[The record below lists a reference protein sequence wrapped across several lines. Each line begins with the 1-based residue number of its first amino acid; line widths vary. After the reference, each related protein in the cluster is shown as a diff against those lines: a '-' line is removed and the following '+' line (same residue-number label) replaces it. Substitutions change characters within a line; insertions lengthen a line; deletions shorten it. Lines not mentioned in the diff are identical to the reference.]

1 MLKRLILIVSLL
13 IASVAPAPAADHLQ
27 KTLVV
32 GSEENF
38 PPFSTGSTDDTA
50 GGFAVELWKEVA
62 QEAGL
67 KYTMRVRPWGELLQE
82 FKEGKVDVLVNIAT
96 SEERHRYT
104 DFSVPH
110 VTVNGAIF
118 VRKGDS
124 RISSEADLAGKSII
138 VFKSD
143 LAHEYAISRG
153 WQKQLVLVNDAREGL
168 TLLASGKHD
177 AMLLSKLAGLQTL
190 RELRIDNVRP
200 LEARAGYAQKF
211 TFGVHKGD
219 SDLLAA
225 LNEGLALTKAD
236 GDYDKLYQ
244 KWFGVYEA
252 KEPTFRDMLK
262 YLLPFVLLVACLAI
276 YFFYRRSRERE
287 ASEAALRESKLRLD
301 TILDNVGAYIFIKD
315 TQYRYSYANR
325 KVCELF
331 GQPEDQIVGKTDA
344 AFFSPE
350 SVREI
355 IVSDRPVLEEGL
367 TVKREETNLA
377 AEGEL
382 PRSYWTVKLPLRDE
396 QGAIYGICGI
406 STDIT
411 ELKHLEDELKK
422 KSVELEEQLEE
433 REIAQESL
441 QEQTALLEEQTA
453 MLEEEIEER
462 RRAEVALKQSEET
475 VRHKLKAILEPE
487 GDVGT
492 LELSDIIDCDML
504 QSMLEDFYRI
514 TGMLGAVLDVSGKV
528 LVAVGWQDICTKF
541 HRVHPEAC
549 KNCLESDTVLSRG
562 VPIGTYRLYRCKNNM
577 WDMVTP
583 IEVGGRHVGNVFIG
597 QFFYEDDPPDVELFR
612 EQARRYGFDETQ
624 YLAALDRVPRFTR
637 EAADAGMKFYAE
649 LTKMVSTLS
658 FTSIKVSRMLAERIH
673 LEEQL
678 RQSQKMEAV
687 GQLAGG
693 VAHDF
698 NNILQ
703 VITGYGNM
711 LMMNESLSSK
721 EQEWVDHILSSS
733 ERAAQLTKGLLA
745 FSRKQVIN
753 LEPVDLNEVIEN
765 FRKFILR
772 VIGED
777 IHLKTVTYGDQLI
790 VHADVG
796 QLEQVLINLA
806 TNARDS
812 MPKGGLLTIETG
824 LQAVESPFD
833 HESGRAE
840 SGSYAVVTV
849 SDSGSGMDEETRNR
863 IFEPFYTTKEIGKGT
878 GLGMAIVYGIV
889 KQHSGIINVYSEP
902 GHGTTFRIYLPVQE
916 AGPGDAD
923 AKSVQLQAPVGGSE
937 TILLAEDDAGVREL
951 VVSVL
956 GQYGYRVIEAVDG
969 QDVVEQFAA
978 NREEVAM
985 ILMDMI
991 MPKKNGKEAYEEIS
1005 LLQPGVKVLY
1015 SSGYTADFIQN
1026 RGVSEEGIEL
1036 IMKPV
1041 QPMELLR
1048 KVREILDH

>member
-1 MLKRLILIVSLL
+1 MLKRLIVIACLL
-13 IASVAPAPAADHLQ
+13 ASVAAATAADHLH

-62 QEAGL
+62 REAGL
-67 KYTMRVRPWGELLQE
+67 TYTMRVRPWGELLQE
-82 FKEGKVDVLVNIAT
+82 FKDGKVDVLVNIAT
-96 SEERHRYT
+96 SPERHRYT

-124 RISSEADLAGKSII
+124 RIRSEEDLAGKSII

-143 LAHEYAISRG
+143 LAHEYALSRG
-153 WQKQLVLVNDAREGL
+153 WQKQLVLVSDAAEGL
-168 TLLASGKHD
+168 RLLASGKHD
-177 AMLLSKLAGLQTL
+177 AMLVSKLAGLQTL
-190 RELRIDNVRP
+190 KELKIGNVKA
-200 LEARAGYAQKF
+200 LDAKAGYAQKF
-211 TFGVHKGD
+211 TFGVHKGET
-219 SDLLAA
+219 DLLAA

-236 GDYDKLYQ
+236 GDYDELYQ

-252 KEPTFRDMLK
+252 KEPTFTDMLK
-262 YLLPFVLLVACLAI
+262 YLLPFALLVLCLAA
-276 YFFYRRSRERE
+276 YFFYRRSRERKAAE
-287 ASEAALRESKLRLD
+287 SALRESKLRLD
-301 TILDNVGAYIFIKD
+301 TILDNVGACIFIKD
-315 TQYRYSYANR
+315 TDYRYSYVNR

-331 GQPEDQIVGKTDA
+331 GHSEDEILGRTDA

-355 IVSDRPVLEEGL
+355 RVSDRPVLEEEV
-367 TVKREETNLA
+367 TVKREETDLSA
-377 AEGEL
+377 GDDQ
-382 PRSYWTVKLPLRDE
+382 PRTYWTVKIPLKDE
-396 QGAIYGICGI
+396 TGAVYGLCGI

-411 ELKHLEDELKK
+411 ERKLLEDEVKK
-422 KSVELEEQLEE
+422 KTTQLEE
-433 REIAQESL
+433 ELAEREMAQLSL

-453 MLEEEIEER
+453 ILEEEVEER
-462 RRAEVALKQSEET
+462 RRAEQALKASEES
-475 VRHKLKAILEPE
+475 VRHRLKAIMEPE
-487 GDVGT
+487 GDIGA
-492 LELSDIIDCDML
+492 LELSDIIDSDML
-504 QSMLEDFYRI
+504 QSMMENFYQL

-541 HRVHPEAC
+541 HRLHPEAC
-549 KNCLESDTVLSRG
+549 KNCLESDTVLTSG
-562 VPIGTYRLYRCKNNM
+562 VAVGTYKLYRCKNNM

-597 QFFYEDDPPDVELFR
+597 QFFYEDEPPDLELFR
-612 EQARRYGFDETQ
+612 EQARRYGFDEKE
-624 YLAALDRVPRFTR
+624 YLAALERVPRFSR
-637 EAADAGMKFYAE
+637 AAVDAGMKFYAE
-649 LTKMVSTLS
+649 LTRMVSTLS
-658 FTSIKVSRMLAERIH
+658 FTSIKLSRILAERIH

-703 VITGYGNM
+703 VISGYGNM
-711 LMMNESLSSK
+711 LMM
-721 EQEWVDHILSSS
+721 EQGLAEQQRQWVDHILSSAD
-733 ERAAQLTKGLLA
+733 RAAQLTKGLLA

-753 LEPVDLNEVIEN
+753 LQPVDLNDIIEN

-777 IHLKTVTYGDQLI
+777 IHLRTVTFAERL
-790 VHADVG
+790 VVLADAG

-812 MPKGGLLTIETG
+812 MPKGGVLTIETG
-824 LQAVESPFD
+824 LQAVEAPFD
-833 HESGRAE
+833 HELGRAE
-840 SGSYAVVTV
+840 PGSYAVVTV
-849 SDSGSGMDEETRNR
+849 SDSGSGMDQETRKR
-863 IFEPFYTTKEIGKGT
+863 IFEPFYTTKEVGKGT

-889 KQHSGIINVYSEP
+889 KQHNGVINVYSEP
-902 GHGTTFRIYLPVQE
+902 GRGTTFRIYLPVEETARKGEGGQAE
-916 AGPGDAD
+916 P
-923 AKSVQLQAPVGGSE
+923 VQPVQGGSE
-937 TILLAEDDAGVREL
+937 TILLAEDDAEVREL
-951 VVSVL
+951 VVSIL
-956 GQYGYRVIEAVDG
+956 SRYGYEVIQAVDG
-969 QDVVEQFAA
+969 QDVVERFVA
-978 NREEVAM
+978 NRDRIAM

-991 MPKKNGKEAYEEIS
+991 MPKKNGKEAYDEIS
-1005 LLQPGVKVLY
+1005 SLQPGVKVLY

-1026 RGVSEEGIEL
+1026 RGVSEDGIEL

-1048 KVREILDH
+1048 KVREILDR

>member
-1 MLKRLILIVSLL
+1 MFKSLILILCL
-13 IASVAPAPAADHLQ
+13 IVSVAAAPAAYHPQ

-38 PPFSTGSTDDTA
+38 PPFSTGSTDATA

-62 QEAGL
+62 REAGL
-67 KYTMRVRPWGELLQE
+67 AYTIRVRPWGELLQE
-82 FKEGKVDVLVNIAT
+82 FRDGKVDVLVNIAT
-96 SEERHRYT
+96 SDERHRYT
-104 DFSVPH
+104 EFSVPH
-110 VTVNGAIF
+110 VTVNGAVF
-118 VRKGDS
+118 VRKGDN
-124 RISSEADLAGKSII
+124 RIRSEADLAGKSII

-143 LAHEYAISRG
+143 LAHEYAISKG
-153 WQKQLVLVNDAREGL
+153 WQKQLVLVDDAREGL
-168 TLLASGKHD
+168 KLLSSGKHD
-177 AMLLSKLAGLQTL
+177 AMLLSKLAGMQTL
-190 RELRIDNVRP
+190 RELHINNVHP
-200 LEARAGYAQKF
+200 LDVKAGYAQKF
-211 TFGVHKGD
+211 TFGVHKGE

-236 GDYDKLYQ
+236 GDYDELYQ
-244 KWFGVYEA
+244 KWFGVYEP

-262 YLLPFVLLVACLAI
+262 YLLPFALLVACLAV
-276 YFFYRRSRERE
+276 YFFYRRNRERK

-315 TQYRYSYANR
+315 TDYRYSYVNR
-325 KVCELF
+325 EVSELF
-331 GQPEDQIVGKTDA
+331 GKPEEMILGKTDA

-355 IVSDRPVLEEGL
+355 MISDRPVLEEGL
-367 TVKREETNLA
+367 TVRREETNLG
-377 AEGEL
+377 AENEIT
-382 PRSYWTVKLPLRDE
+382 RSYWTVKLPLRDE
-396 QGAIYGICGI
+396 HGAIYGLCGI

-411 ELKHLEDELKK
+411 ELKQLEDELKK
-422 KSVELEEQLEE
+422 KSGQLEE
-433 REIAQESL
+433 ELTEREITQETL

-453 MLEEEIEER
+453 MLEEEVEER
-462 RRAEVALKQSEET
+462 RRAEIALKQSEET

-487 GDVGT
+487 GDIGT
-492 LELSDIIDCDML
+492 LELSDIIDSEML
-504 QSMLEDFYRI
+504 QAMMEDFYKI

-562 VPIGTYRLYRCKNNM
+562 VASGTYRRYRCKNNM

-597 QFFYEDDPPDVELFR
+597 QFFYEDEPPDVELFR
-612 EQARRYGFDETQ
+612 EQARRYGFDETE
-624 YLAALDRVPRFTR
+624 YLAALERVPRFTK
-637 EAADAGMKFYAE
+637 EAAEAGMKFYAE
-649 LTKMVSTLS
+649 LTRMVSTLS
-658 FTSIKVSRMLAERIH
+658 FASIKLSRTLAERIH

-711 LMMNESLSSK
+711 LKMNETLSRK

-733 ERAAQLTKGLLA
+733 ERAAQLTQGLLT
-745 FSRKQVIN
+745 FSRKQVIH

-765 FRKFILR
+765 FKKFILR

-777 IHLKTVTYGDQLI
+777 IHLKTVTYGDRLI
-790 VHADVG
+790 VNADVG

-812 MPKGGLLTIETG
+812 MPKGGMLTIETG
-824 LQAVESPFD
+824 LQAVESPID
-833 HESGRAE
+833 HESGRTE
-840 SGSYAVVTV
+840 LGSYAVVTV
-849 SDSGSGMDEETRNR
+849 SDSGTGMDEETRKR
-863 IFEPFYTTKEIGKGT
+863 IFEPFYTTKEVGKGT

-889 KQHSGIINVYSEP
+889 KQHNGIINVYSEP

-916 AGPGDAD
+916 ARSETDVPVA
-923 AKSVQLQAPVGGSE
+923 QMEAPRGGSE
-937 TILLAEDDAGVREL
+937 TILLAEDDAEVRSL
-951 VVSVL
+951 VVSIL
-956 GQYGYRVIEAVDG
+956 SQFGYDVIQAVDG

-978 NREEVAM
+978 NRERVAM

-1041 QPMELLR
+1041 RPMELLR
-1048 KVREILDH
+1048 KVREVLDR

>member
-1 MLKRLILIVSLL
+1 MLRRLILTVCLL
-13 IASVAPAPAADHLQ
+13 ACVATAPAADFSQ

-50 GGFAVELWKEVA
+50 GGFAVDLWKEVA
-62 QEAGL
+62 REAGL
-67 KYTMRVRPWGELLQE
+67 KYTIRVRPWGELLQE
-82 FKEGKVDVLVNIAT
+82 FKDGKVDVLVNIAT

-124 RISSEADLAGKSII
+124 RINSEADLAGKSII
-138 VFKSD
+138 VFKAD
-143 LAHEYAISRG
+143 LAHEYAVSRG
-153 WQKQLVLVNDAREGL
+153 WQKQLVLVKDAREGL
-168 TLLASGKHD
+168 QLLASGKYD
-177 AMLLSKLAGLQTL
+177 AMLVSKLAGIQTL
-190 RELRIDNVRP
+190 RELHIDNVHA
-200 LEARAGYAQKF
+200 LDAKAGYAQKF
-211 TFGVHKGD
+211 TFGVHKGE

-225 LNEGLALTKAD
+225 LNEGLAVTKAD
-236 GDYDKLYQ
+236 GDYDELYQ
-244 KWFGVYEA
+244 KWFGVYQT

-262 YLLPFVLLVACLAI
+262 YLLPFALLVACLAV
-276 YFFYRRSRERE
+276 YFFYRRSRERM

-301 TILDNVGAYIFIKD
+301 TILDNVGAFIFIKD
-315 TQYRYSYANR
+315 TEYRYTYANR

-331 GQPEDQIVGKTDA
+331 GHTEEEIVGETDA
-344 AFFSPE
+344 AFFSPQ
-350 SVREI
+350 SVQEI
-355 IVSDRPVLEEGL
+355 MVSDRPVLEDGL

-377 AEGEL
+377 AENEQ

-396 QGAIYGICGI
+396 HGVIYGLCGI

-411 ELKHLEDELKK
+411 ELKQLEDELKK

-433 REIAQESL
+433 RELTQEAL
-441 QEQTALLEEQTA
+441 QEQTSLLEEQTA
-453 MLEEEIEER
+453 VLEEEVEER
-462 RRAEVALKQSEET
+462 RRAEVALKESEET
-475 VRHKLKAILEPE
+475 VRNKLKAILEPE
-487 GDVGT
+487 GDIGA
-492 LELSDIIDCDML
+492 LELSDIIDTEML
-504 QSMLEDFYRI
+504 QTMMEDFYRI

-549 KNCLESDTVLSRG
+549 KNCMESDTVLTRG
-562 VPIGTYRLYRCKNNM
+562 VAVGTHKLYRCKNNM

-583 IEVGGRHVGNVFIG
+583 IEVGGKHVGNVFIG
-597 QFFYEDDPPDVELFR
+597 QFFYEDDPPDPEFFR
-612 EQARRYGFDETQ
+612 EQARRYGFDEKE
-624 YLAALDRVPRFTR
+624 YLAALERVPRFSR

-649 LTKMVSTLS
+649 LTKVVSTLS
-658 FTSIKVSRMLAERIH
+658 FSSIKLSRILAERIH

-703 VITGYGNM
+703 VITGYGNLLKM
-711 LMMNESLSSK
+711 KDSLGSK
-721 EQEWVDHILSSS
+721 EQEWVDHILTSS

-765 FRKFILR
+765 FKKFILR

-777 IHLKTVTYGDQLI
+777 IHLKTVTYGGQLV

-812 MPKGGLLTIETG
+812 MPKGGMLTIETG
-824 LQAVESPFD
+824 LQAVESPVD

-840 SGSYAVVTV
+840 PGRYAVVTV
-849 SDSGSGMDEETRNR
+849 SDSGSGMDEDTRKR
-863 IFEPFYTTKEIGKGT
+863 IFEPFYTTKEVGKGT

-902 GHGTTFRIYLPVQE
+902 GHGTTFRIYLPLQQPEPGEPEAQDVQ
-916 AGPGDAD
+916 
-923 AKSVQLQAPVGGSE
+923 VQAPVGGNE
-937 TILLAEDDAGVREL
+937 TILLAEDDEEVRRL
-951 VVSVL
+951 VVSIL
-956 GQYGYRVIEAVDG
+956 SQYGYQVIQAVDG
-969 QDVVEQFAA
+969 QDVVAQFAA
-978 NREEVAM
+978 NRERVAL

-991 MPKKNGKEAYEEIS
+991 MPKKNGKEAFEEIS

-1048 KVREILDH
+1048 KVREILDR

>member
-1 MLKRLILIVSLL
+1 MLKRLIPIVCLL
-13 IASVAPAPAADHLQ
+13 ACVATAPAADYSR

-67 KYTMRVRPWGELLQE
+67 NYRIRVRPWGELLQE
-82 FKEGKVDVLVNIAT
+82 FKDGKVDVLVNIAT
-96 SEERHRYT
+96 SGERHRYT

-118 VRKGDS
+118 VRKGDV

-143 LAHEYAISRG
+143 LAHEYAVSRG
-153 WQKQLVLVNDAREGL
+153 WEKQLVLVSDAREGL
-168 TLLASGKHD
+168 RLLSSGKYD
-177 AMLLSKLAGLQTL
+177 AMLVSKLAGMQTL
-190 RELRIDNVRP
+190 RELRIANVR
-200 LEARAGYAQKF
+200 AVDTKVGYAQKF
-211 TFGVHKGD
+211 TFGVHKGEA
-219 SDLLAA
+219 DLLAA

-236 GDYDKLYQ
+236 GDYDELYQ
-244 KWFGVYEA
+244 KWFGVYET

-262 YLLPFVLLVACLAI
+262 YLLPFALLVACAVVYL
-276 YFFYRRSRERE
+276 FYRRSCERK

-315 TQYRYSYANR
+315 TEYRYTYVNR
-325 KVCELF
+325 EVCELF
-331 GQPEDQIVGKTDA
+331 GQPEAMIVGKTDA
-344 AFFSPE
+344 AFFSAE
-350 SVREI
+350 SLQEI
-355 IVSDRPVLEEGL
+355 IASDRPVLEEGV
-367 TVKREETNLA
+367 TVRREETNLA
-377 AEGEL
+377 AENEQ

-396 QGAIYGICGI
+396 RGVIYGLCGI
-406 STDIT
+406 SSDIT
-411 ELKHLEDELKK
+411 ELKLLEDQVRK
-422 KSVELEEQLEE
+422 KSVQLEE
-433 REIAQESL
+433 ELAERELTQETL

-462 RRAEVALKQSEET
+462 RRAELALKASEET
-475 VRHKLKAILEPE
+475 IRHKLKAILEPE
-487 GDVGT
+487 GDIGA
-492 LELSDIIDCDML
+492 LELSDIIDSEML
-504 QSMLEDFYRI
+504 QTMMEDFYRI

-549 KNCLESDTVLSRG
+549 KNCLESDTILTEG
-562 VPIGTYRLYRCKNNM
+562 VAAGDYRLYRCKNNM

-583 IEVGGRHVGNVFIG
+583 IEVGGKHVGNVFIG
-597 QFFYEDDPPDVELFR
+597 QFFYEDDPPDLELFR
-612 EQARRYGFDETQ
+612 EQARRYGFDETE

-637 EAADAGMKFYAE
+637 ETADAGMKFYAE
-649 LTKMVSTLS
+649 LTRIVSTLS
-658 FTSIKVSRMLAERIH
+658 FTSLKVSRMLSERIH

-711 LMMNESLSSK
+711 LKMNQGLGAT
-721 EQEWVDHILSSS
+721 QLEWVDHILTSSD
-733 ERAAQLTKGLLA
+733 RAAQLTKGLLA
-745 FSRKQVIN
+745 FSRKQVIH
-753 LEPVDLNEVIEN
+753 LESVDLNDVIEN
-765 FRKFILR
+765 FKKFILR

-777 IHLKTVTYGDQLI
+777 IHLKTVTYGDRLV

-812 MPKGGLLTIETG
+812 MPRGGMLTIETG

-833 HESGRAE
+833 HEFGRAE
-840 SGSYAVVTV
+840 PGRYAVVAV
-849 SDSGSGMDEETRNR
+849 SDSGSGMDEETRKR
-863 IFEPFYTTKEIGKGT
+863 IFEPFYTTKEVGKGT

-902 GHGTTFRIYLPVQE
+902 GHGTTFRIYLPVHE
-916 AGPGDAD
+916 AVPGAAD
-923 AKSVQLQAPVGGSE
+923 AQAAPVEAPKGGSE
-937 TILLAEDDAGVREL
+937 TILLAEDDAEVRKL
-951 VVSVL
+951 VVSIL
-956 GQYGYRVIEAVDG
+956 GQYGYQVIQAVDG

-978 NREEVAM
+978 NRDRVAL

-991 MPKKNGKEAYEEIS
+991 MPKKNGKEAYQEIS

-1026 RGVSEEGIEL
+1026 RGVSEDGIEL

-1048 KVREILDH
+1048 KIRDMLDQ

>member
-1 MLKRLILIVSLL
+1 MFKTLILILCL
-13 IASVAPAPAADHLQ
+13 IASVAAAPAAIPPQ

-38 PPFSTGSTDDTA
+38 PPFSTGSTDETA

-62 QEAGL
+62 REAGL
-67 KYTMRVRPWGELLQE
+67 AYTIRVRPWGELLQE
-82 FKEGKVDVLVNIAT
+82 FRDGKVDVLVNIAT
-96 SEERHRYT
+96 SDERHRYT

-124 RISSEADLAGKSII
+124 RIRSEEDLAGKSII

-143 LAHEYAISRG
+143 LAHEYAISKG

-168 TLLASGKHD
+168 RLLSSGKHD
-177 AMLLSKLAGLQTL
+177 AMLLSKLAGMQTL
-190 RELRIDNVRP
+190 RELRIDNVHP
-200 LEARAGYAQKF
+200 LDLKAGYAQKF
-211 TFGVHKGD
+211 TFGVRKGE
-219 SDLLAA
+219 SDLLAV
-225 LNEGLALTKAD
+225 LNEGMALTKAD
-236 GDYDKLYQ
+236 GDYDELYQ
-244 KWFGVYEA
+244 KWFGVYET
-252 KEPTFRDMLK
+252 KEPTFKDMLK
-262 YLLPFVLLVACLAI
+262 YLLPFALLVACLAV
-276 YFFYRRSRERE
+276 YFFYRRSRERK

-301 TILDNVGAYIFIKD
+301 TILDNVGAHIFIKD
-315 TQYRYSYANR
+315 TQYRYSYVNHE
-325 KVCELF
+325 VCELF
-331 GQPEDQIVGKTDA
+331 GQPEEKILGKTDA

-355 IVSDRPVLEEGL
+355 VLSDRPVLEEGL
-367 TVKREETNLA
+367 TIKREETNLA
-377 AEGEL
+377 AENEK
-382 PRSYWTVKLPLRDE
+382 PHSYWTVKLPLRD
-396 QGAIYGICGI
+396 QAGTIYGLCGI

-411 ELKHLEDELKK
+411 ELKQLENELKK
-422 KSVELEEQLEE
+422 KSAQLEE
-433 REIAQESL
+433 ELAEREITQEAL

-453 MLEEEIEER
+453 MLEEEVEER
-462 RRAEVALKQSEET
+462 RRAETALKKSEET

-487 GDVGT
+487 GDIGA
-492 LELSDIIDCDML
+492 LELSDIIDSEML
-504 QSMLEDFYRI
+504 QAMMEDFYRI
-514 TGMLGAVLDVSGKV
+514 TGMLGAVLDLSGKV
-528 LVAVGWQDICTKF
+528 LVSVGWQDICTKF

-549 KNCLESDTVLSRG
+549 RNCLESDTVLSRG
-562 VPIGTYRLYRCKNNM
+562 VAVGESKRYRCKNNM
-577 WDMVTP
+577 WDIVTP

-597 QFFYEDDPPDVELFR
+597 QFFYEDEPPDMELFR
-612 EQARRYGFDETQ
+612 EQARRYGFDETE
-624 YLAALDRVPRFTR
+624 YLAALDRVPRFTK
-637 EAADAGMKFYAE
+637 EAAEAGMKFYAE

-673 LEEQL
+673 LEDQL

-711 LMMNESLSSK
+711 LKMNESLSKK
-721 EQEWVDHILSSS
+721 EQEWLDHILSSS
-733 ERAAQLTKGLLA
+733 ERAAQLTQGLLT
-745 FSRKQVIN
+745 FSRKQVIH
-753 LEPVDLNEVIEN
+753 LVPVDLNEVIEN
-765 FRKFILR
+765 FKKFILR

-777 IHLKTVTYGDQLI
+777 IHLKTVTYGDRLI

-812 MPKGGLLTIETG
+812 MPKGGMLTIETG

-833 HESGRAE
+833 HESGRE
-840 SGSYAVVTV
+840 EPGSYAVVTV
-849 SDSGSGMDEETRNR
+849 SDSGSGMDEETRKR
-863 IFEPFYTTKEIGKGT
+863 IFEPFYTTKEVGKGT

-889 KQHSGIINVYSEP
+889 KQHNGIINVYSEP

-916 AGPGDAD
+916 ARSETD
-923 AKSVQLQAPVGGSE
+923 VQLVQVEAPKGGSE
-937 TILLAEDDAGVREL
+937 TILLAEDDAEVRNL
-951 VVSVL
+951 VVSIL
-956 GQYGYRVIEAVDG
+956 SQYGYEVIQAVDG

-978 NREEVAM
+978 NRERVAM

-991 MPKKNGKEAYEEIS
+991 MPKNNGREAYEEIT

-1048 KVREILDH
+1048 KVREVLDR

>member
-1 MLKRLILIVSLL
+1 MLKRLILFACLLVSVST
-13 IASVAPAPAADHLQ
+13 ASAADLSQ

-38 PPFSTGSTDDTA
+38 PPFSIGSTDDTA

-62 QEAGL
+62 REAGL
-67 KYTMRVRPWGELLQE
+67 KYTIRVRPWGELLQD
-82 FKEGKVDVLVNIAT
+82 FREGKVDVLINMAT

-118 VRKGDS
+118 VRTGDS
-124 RISSEADLAGKSII
+124 NISSEADLAGKSII

-143 LAHEYAISRG
+143 LAHEYAVFKG
-153 WQKQLVLVNDAREGL
+153 WQKQLALVADAREGL
-168 TLLASGKHD
+168 RLLSSGKHD
-177 AMLLSKLAGLQTL
+177 AMLLSKLAGMQTL
-190 RELRIDNVRP
+190 RELGIDNVRA
-200 LEARAGYAQKF
+200 LGIKAGYAQKF

-225 LNEGLALTKAD
+225 LNEGLALAKAD

-244 KWFGVYEA
+244 KWFGVYET
-252 KEPTFRDMLK
+252 KEPTLIDMLK
-262 YLLPFVLLVACLAI
+262 YLLPFALFVACLAA
-276 YFFYRRSRERE
+276 YFFYRRSCERKQ
-287 ASEAALRESKLRLD
+287 SEAALRESKLRLD
-301 TILDNVGAYIFIKD
+301 TILDNVGAHIFIKD
-315 TQYRYSYANR
+315 TDYRYTYVNR

-331 GQPEDQIVGKTDA
+331 GKPEEMIVGKTDA

-350 SVREI
+350 SVEEI
-355 IVSDRPVLEEGL
+355 VLSDRPVLEEGL
-367 TVKREETNLA
+367 TVKREETNLV
-377 AEGEL
+377 AENEQ
-382 PRSYWTVKLPLRDE
+382 PHCYWTVKLPLRDRS
-396 QGAIYGICGI
+396 GAIYGLCGI

-411 ELKHLEDELKK
+411 ELKLLEDEVKK
-422 KSVELEEQLEE
+422 KSDQLEEELAE

-441 QEQTALLEEQTA
+441 QEQTVLLEE
-453 MLEEEIEER
+453 EVEER
-462 RRAEVALKQSEET
+462 RRAEVALKKSEET

-487 GDVGT
+487 GDIGA
-492 LELSDIIDCDML
+492 LELSDIIDSEML
-504 QSMLEDFYRI
+504 QAMMEDFYRI

-541 HRVHPEAC
+541 HRVHAKAC
-549 KNCLESDTVLSRG
+549 KNCLESDTVLTEG
-562 VPIGTYRLYRCKNNM
+562 VAAGTYKLYRCKNNM

-583 IEVGGRHVGNVFIG
+583 IEVGGKHLGNVFIG
-597 QFFYEDDPPDVELFR
+597 QFFYQDDPPDLEFFR
-612 EQARRYGFDETQ
+612 EQGRRYGFDETQ

-637 EAADAGMKFYAE
+637 EAADAGMKFYAG

-658 FTSIKVSRMLAERIH
+658 FTSIKLSRMLAERIH

-693 VAHDF
+693 IAHDF

-711 LMMNESLSSK
+711 LKMK
-721 EQEWVDHILSSS
+721 ENLGMKQQEWVDHILSSA
-733 ERAAQLTKGLLA
+733 ERAAHLTKGLLA
-745 FSRKQVIN
+745 FSRKQVIC

-765 FRKFILR
+765 FKKFILR

-777 IHLKTVTYGDQLI
+777 IHLKTVTYGDRLI

-812 MPKGGLLTIETG
+812 MHKGGILTIEAG
-824 LQAVESPFD
+824 LQTVEAPSD
-833 HESGRAE
+833 HEFGRAE
-840 SGSYAVVTV
+840 SGRYAVVTV
-849 SDSGSGMDEETRNR
+849 SDSGSGMDEETRKR
-863 IFEPFYTTKEIGKGT
+863 IFEPFYTTKEVGKGT
-878 GLGMAIVYGIV
+878 GLGMAIVYGII

-916 AGPGDAD
+916 AERGGSDPQ
-923 AKSVQLQAPVGGSE
+923 VVPVQAPIGGSE
-937 TILLAEDDAGVREL
+937 TILLAEDDAEVRKL
-951 VVSVL
+951 AVSIL
-956 GQYGYRVIEAVDG
+956 SQYGYEVIQAVDG
-969 QDVVEQFAA
+969 QDVVEKFAA
-978 NREEVAM
+978 NREKIAM

-991 MPKKNGKEAYEEIS
+991 MPKKNGKVAYDEIS
-1005 LLQPGVKVLY
+1005 LLQPGVKVMY

-1036 IMKPV
+1036 VMKPV

-1048 KVREILDH
+1048 KVREMLDR

>member
-1 MLKRLILIVSLL
+1 MLRLLILIVCLL
-13 IASVAPAPAADHLQ
+13 SCVAKAPAADYSQ
-27 KTLVV
+27 KILVV

-38 PPFSTGSTDDTA
+38 PPFSTGSTDETA

-62 QEAGL
+62 REVGL
-67 KYTMRVRPWGELLQE
+67 KYTMRVRPWGQLLQE
-82 FKEGKVDVLVNIAT
+82 FREGKVDVLVNIAT
-96 SEERHRYT
+96 SAERHRYT

-124 RISSEADLAGKSII
+124 RINSEADLAGKSII

-143 LAHEYAISRG
+143 LAHEYAVSKG

-168 TLLASGKHD
+168 QLLASGKHD

-190 RELRIDNVRP
+190 RELHIDNVRA
-200 LEARAGYAQKF
+200 LDAKAGYAQKF
-211 TFGVHKGD
+211 TFGVSKGE

-236 GDYDKLYQ
+236 GDYDALYQ
-244 KWFGVYEA
+244 KWFGVYET

-262 YLLPFVLLVACLAI
+262 YLLPFALLVACVAA
-276 YFFYRRSRERE
+276 YFFYRRSRERKE
-287 ASEAALRESKLRLD
+287 SEAALRESKLRLD

-315 TQYRYSYANR
+315 TQYRYTYANR

-331 GQPEDQIVGKTDA
+331 GQPEEEIVGKTDA

-355 IVSDRPVLEEGL
+355 IVSDRPVLEEGQ

-377 AEGEL
+377 AENEQ
-382 PRSYWTVKLPLRDE
+382 PRSYWTVKLPLRDAE
-396 QGAIYGICGI
+396 GAIYGLCGI

-411 ELKHLEDELKK
+411 ELKQLEDELKK
-422 KSVELEEQLEE
+422 KGVELEEQLAE
-433 REIAQESL
+433 RELTQEAL

-453 MLEEEIEER
+453 VLEEEVEER
-462 RRAEVALKQSEET
+462 RRAEVALKESEET

-487 GDVGT
+487 GDIGA
-492 LELSDIIDCDML
+492 LELSDIIDTEML
-504 QSMLEDFYRI
+504 QTMMEDFYRI

-541 HRVHPEAC
+541 HRVHPDAC
-549 KNCLESDTVLSRG
+549 KNCLESDTVLTKG
-562 VPIGTYRLYRCKNNM
+562 VAVGTHKLYRCKNNM

-583 IEVGGRHVGNVFIG
+583 IEVGGKHVGNVFIG

-612 EQARRYGFDETQ
+612 EQARRYGFDEKE
-624 YLAALDRVPRFTR
+624 YLAALERVPRFTR
-637 EAADAGMKFYAE
+637 ETAEAGMKFYAE
-649 LTKMVSTLS
+649 LTKVISTLS
-658 FTSIKVSRMLAERIH
+658 FSSIKLSRILAERIH

-703 VITGYGNM
+703 VITGYANLLSM
-711 LMMNESLSSK
+711 KDSLGSK
-721 EQEWVDHILSSS
+721 EQEWVGHILSSAD
-733 ERAAQLTKGLLA
+733 RAAQLTKGLLA
-745 FSRKQVIN
+745 FSRKQVIQ

-765 FRKFILR
+765 FEKFILR
-772 VIGED
+772 IIGED

-812 MPKGGLLTIETG
+812 MPRGGMLTIETG
-824 LQAVESPFD
+824 LQAVEAPID
-833 HESGRAE
+833 HESERAE
-840 SGSYAVVTV
+840 SGNYAVVTV
-849 SDSGSGMDEETRNR
+849 SDSGSGMEEETRKR
-863 IFEPFYTTKEIGKGT
+863 MFEPFYTTKEVGKGT

-902 GHGTTFRIYLPVQE
+902 GHGTTFRIYLPLQQPEPCEAYVQDVQE
-916 AGPGDAD
+916 
-923 AKSVQLQAPVGGSE
+923 QTPVGGNE
-937 TILLAEDDAGVREL
+937 TILLAEDDADVRRL
-951 VVSVL
+951 VVSIL
-956 GQYGYRVIEAVDG
+956 SQYGYQVIQAVDG
-969 QDVVEQFAA
+969 QDVVEQFVA
-978 NREEVAM
+978 NKEKVAL

-1005 LLQPGVKVLY
+1005 RLQPGVKVLY

-1048 KVREILDH
+1048 KVRGMLDR

>member
-1 MLKRLILIVSLL
+1 M
-13 IASVAPAPAADHLQ
+13 
-27 KTLVV
+27 V

-38 PPFSTGSTDDTA
+38 PPFSTGNTDDTA

-62 QEAGL
+62 HEAGL
-67 KYTMRVRPWGELLQE
+67 TYTIRVRPWGELLQE
-82 FKEGKVDVLVNIAT
+82 FREGKVDVLVNIAT

-124 RISSEADLAGKSII
+124 RINSEADLAGKSII

-143 LAHEYAISRG
+143 LAHEYAISKG
-153 WQKQLVLVNDAREGL
+153 WQKQLVLVSDAREGL
-168 TLLASGKHD
+168 RLLASGKYD

-190 RELRIDNVRP
+190 KELRIENVRA
-200 LEARAGYAQKF
+200 LDAKAGYAQKF

-225 LNEGLALTKAD
+225 LNEGLAVTKAD

-244 KWFGVYEA
+244 KWFGVYEP

-262 YLLPFVLLVACLAI
+262 YLLPFALAVACLAA
-276 YFFYRRSRERE
+276 YFFYRRNRERK

-315 TQYRYSYANR
+315 TQYRYTYANR

-331 GQPEDQIVGKTDA
+331 GTPEEKILGKTDA

-350 SVREI
+350 SLREI
-355 IVSDRPVLEEGL
+355 VLSDRPVLEEGL

-377 AEGEL
+377 AENEL

-396 QGAIYGICGI
+396 QGAIYGLCGI

-422 KSVELEEQLEE
+422 KGSELEEQLAE
-433 REIAQESL
+433 REIAQEAL

-453 MLEEEIEER
+453 MLEEEVEER
-462 RRAEVALKQSEET
+462 RRAEIALKQSEET

-487 GDVGT
+487 GDIGA
-492 LELSDIIDCDML
+492 LELSDIIDTEML

-549 KNCLESDTVLSRG
+549 KNCLESDTVLTKG
-562 VPIGTYRLYRCKNNM
+562 VAVGTHKLYRCKNNM

-583 IEVGGRHVGNVFIG
+583 IEVGGKHVGNVFIG
-597 QFFYEDDPPDVELFR
+597 QFFYEDDPPDLELFR
-612 EQARRYGFDETQ
+612 EQARRYGFDEKE

-637 EAADAGMKFYAE
+637 AMAEAGMNFYAE
-649 LTKMVSTLS
+649 LTKVVSTLS
-658 FTSIKVSRMLAERIH
+658 FTSIKLSRILAERIH

-711 LMMNESLSSK
+711 LRMGERLSTK
-721 EQEWVDHILSSS
+721 EQEWVDHILSSA
-733 ERAAQLTKGLLA
+733 ERAAHLTKGLLA
-745 FSRKQVIN
+745 FSRKQVIH
-753 LEPVDLNEVIEN
+753 LEPLDLNEVIEN
-765 FRKFILR
+765 FKKFILR

-777 IHLKTVTYGDQLI
+777 IHLKTVTYGDRLI
-790 VHADVG
+790 VNADVG

-812 MPKGGLLTIETG
+812 MPKGGMLTLETG
-824 LQAVESPFD
+824 LQAVEAPFD
-833 HESGRAE
+833 HELGRAE
-840 SGSYAVVTV
+840 PGTYAVLTV
-849 SDSGSGMDEETRNR
+849 SDSGSGMDEDTRKR
-863 IFEPFYTTKEIGKGT
+863 IFEPFYTTKEVGKGT
-878 GLGMAIVYGIV
+878 GLGMAIVYGII

-902 GHGTTFRIYLPVQE
+902 GHGTTFRIYLPVKE
-916 AGPGDAD
+916 AGPGEAD
-923 AKSVQLQAPVGGSE
+923 AAPVQVEPPVGGNE
-937 TILLAEDDAGVREL
+937 TILLAEDDAEVRRL
-951 VVSVL
+951 VVSIL
-956 GQYGYRVIEAVDG
+956 SQYGYQVIQAVDG
-969 QDVVEQFAA
+969 QDVVERFAA
-978 NREEVAM
+978 NRERVDM

-1005 LLQPGVKVLY
+1005 QLQPGVKVLY

-1048 KVREILDH
+1048 KVREMLDR

>member
-1 MLKRLILIVSLL
+1 MFKRLILIVCLL
-13 IASVAPAPAADHLQ
+13 ACVTTAPAADYSQ

-62 QEAGL
+62 REAGL
-67 KYTMRVRPWGELLQE
+67 KYTIRVRPWGELLQE
-82 FKEGKVDVLVNIAT
+82 FKDGKVDVLVNIAT

-124 RISSEADLAGKSII
+124 RIKSEADLAGKSII
-138 VFKSD
+138 VFKAD
-143 LAHEYAISRG
+143 LANEYAVSRG

-168 TLLASGKHD
+168 QLLASGKHD
-177 AMLLSKLAGLQTL
+177 AMLVSKLVGVQTL
-190 RELRIDNVRP
+190 RELHIDNVRA
-200 LEARAGYAQKF
+200 LDVKAGYAQKF
-211 TFGVHKGD
+211 TFGVHKGE

-236 GDYDKLYQ
+236 GDYDELYQ
-244 KWFGVYEA
+244 KWFGVYET
-252 KEPTFRDMLK
+252 KEPSFRDMLQ
-262 YLLPFVLLVACLAI
+262 YLLPFALLVACLAV
-276 YFFYRRSRERE
+276 YFFYKRNRERK
-287 ASEAALRESKLRLD
+287 AAEAALRESKLRLD

-315 TQYRYSYANR
+315 TQYRYTYANR

-331 GQPEDQIVGKTDA
+331 SQPEDEIVGKTDA

-355 IVSDRPVLEEGL
+355 VVSDAPVLEEGL

-377 AEGEL
+377 AENEQ
-382 PRSYWTVKLPLRDE
+382 PRSYWTVKLPLKDE
-396 QGAIYGICGI
+396 DGVIYGLCGI

-411 ELKHLEDELKK
+411 ELKQLEDELKK
-422 KSVELEEQLEE
+422 KGAELEEQLAE
-433 REIAQESL
+433 RELTQEAL

-453 MLEEEIEER
+453 VLEEEVEER
-462 RRAEVALKQSEET
+462 RRAEVALKESEET
-475 VRHKLKAILEPE
+475 VRHKLQAILEPE
-487 GDVGT
+487 GDIGA
-492 LELSDIIDCDML
+492 LELSDIIDTETL
-504 QSMLEDFYRI
+504 QAMMEDFYRI

-528 LVAVGWQDICTKF
+528 LVSVGWQDICTKF

-549 KNCLESDTVLSRG
+549 KNCLESDTVLTRG
-562 VPIGTYRLYRCKNNM
+562 VAVGTHKLYRCKNNM

-583 IEVGGRHVGNVFIG
+583 IEVGGKHVGNVFIG
-597 QFFYEDDPPDVELFR
+597 QFFYDDDPPNLEVFR
-612 EQARRYGFDETQ
+612 EQAMRYGFDEKE
-624 YLAALDRVPRFTR
+624 YLAALERVPRFSR
-637 EAADAGMKFYAE
+637 EAAEAGMKFYAE
-649 LTKMVSTLS
+649 LTKVISTLS
-658 FTSIKVSRMLAERIH
+658 FSSIKLSRILAERIH

-711 LMMNESLSSK
+711 LKMNDSLGDK
-721 EQEWVDHILSSS
+721 EEEWVDHILSSS
-733 ERAAQLTKGLLA
+733 ERAAQLTQGLLA
-745 FSRKQVIN
+745 FSRKQVIH
-753 LEPVDLNEVIEN
+753 LESVDLNGVIEN
-765 FRKFILR
+765 FKKFILR

-812 MPKGGLLTIETG
+812 MPKGGMLTIETG

-840 SGSYAVVTV
+840 PGRYAVVTV
-849 SDSGSGMDEETRNR
+849 SDSGSGMDEATRKR
-863 IFEPFYTTKEIGKGT
+863 IFEPFYTTKEVGKGT
-878 GLGMAIVYGIV
+878 GLGMAIVYGII
-889 KQHSGIINVYSEP
+889 KQHSGIINVYSEL
-902 GHGTTFRIYLPVQE
+902 GHGTTFRIYLPLQQPKAGEADVQ
-916 AGPGDAD
+916 DAQ
-923 AKSVQLQAPVGGSE
+923 VQAPVGGSE
-937 TILLAEDDAGVREL
+937 TILLAEDDAEVREL
-951 VVSVL
+951 VVSIL
-956 GQYGYRVIEAVDG
+956 SLYGYQVIQAVDG
-969 QDVVEQFAA
+969 RDVVEQFAA
-978 NREEVAM
+978 NRDKVAL

-1041 QPMELLR
+1041 QPLELLR
-1048 KVREILDH
+1048 KVREMLDR